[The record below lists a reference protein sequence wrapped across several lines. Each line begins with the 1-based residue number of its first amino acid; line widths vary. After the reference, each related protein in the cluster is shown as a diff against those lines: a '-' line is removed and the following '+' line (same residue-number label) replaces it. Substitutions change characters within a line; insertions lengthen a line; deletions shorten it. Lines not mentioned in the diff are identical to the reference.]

1 MTGRAALDVRDAPE
15 HRRFEARL
23 NGSLAGFLAYRSD
36 EDRVRLVHTEVDPAF
51 EGRGIG
57 GALARFAL
65 DTARREG
72 RTVTVECPF
81 VTSWLRRH
89 REYADVVGPGAH
101 IR

>member
-1 MTGRAALDVRDAPE
+1 MTEPPLDIRDAPE
-15 HRRFEARL
+15 HRRIEARL
-23 NGSLAGFLAYRSD
+23 NGSLAGFLAYRNGA
-36 EDRVRLVHTEVDPAF
+36 DRVALVHTEVDPEF

-65 DTARREG
+65 DEARREG
-72 RTVTVECPF
+72 RTVIVECPF

-89 REYADVVGPGAH
+89 REYADVVAPRAR